1 MKKKKKKMMIL
12 QLPSYFLLD
21 DSLQAAVSETSLQT
35 NSNYAK

>member
-1 MKKKKKKMMIL
+1 MKMMMKMMIL
-12 QLPSYFLLD
+12 QLPSYLLLD